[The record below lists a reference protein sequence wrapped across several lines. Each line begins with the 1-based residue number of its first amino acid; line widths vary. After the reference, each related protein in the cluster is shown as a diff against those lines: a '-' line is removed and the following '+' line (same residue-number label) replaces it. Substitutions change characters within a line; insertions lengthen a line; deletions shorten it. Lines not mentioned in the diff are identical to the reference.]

1 MNKNKNPFVSYS
13 EFFTKL
19 DSNTEKVS
27 PEILDMKFKDLTNDR
42 NNISNSSGDNAS
54 RVSNGS
60 SSNNFNFTKP
70 ADASNMG
77 SNKTDVGKN
86 QKNELKKQITS
97 YINSLDI
104 ENDYKKYL
112 IKLAERESNFNPEV
126 INAQGYK
133 GLFQFGD
140 DALKDIGMTTTDYM
154 SDWKNQI
161 DAIIKFTDLNRER
174 LRNTLRGT
182 NGRDIDGTKI
192 NEWGLLGAAHLG
204 GVGGVNKFLF
214 KGENPADANN
224 TSIKDYLIYFSK

>member
-42 NNISNSSGDNAS
+42 NNISNSSSDNAS

-60 SSNNFNFTKP
+60 SSDNFNFTKP

-140 DALKDIGMTTTDYM
+140 GALKDIGMTTTDYM

-161 DAIIKFTDLNRER
+161 DAVIKFTNLNRER

-182 NGRDIDGTKI
+182 NGEDIDGTKI

-214 KGENPADANN
+214 KGYNPADANN

>member
-19 DSNTEKVS
+19 DSNTEKTS

-42 NNISNSSGDNAS
+42 NNISNSPSDNAS
-54 RVSNGS
+54 RVSNGGS
-60 SSNNFNFTKP
+60 SDNFNFTKP

-86 QKNELKKQITS
+86 PKNELKKQITS
-97 YINSLDI
+97 YINSLNI

-161 DAIIKFTDLNRER
+161 DAVIKFTNLNRER

-182 NGRDIDGTKI
+182 NGKDVDGTKI

-214 KGENPADANN
+214 KGYNPADVNN

>member
-42 NNISNSSGDNAS
+42 NNISNSPSDNAS
-54 RVSNGS
+54 RVSNSS
-60 SSNNFNFTKP
+60 SSNNFNFIKP
-70 ADASNMG
+70 ADASNVG
-77 SNKTDVGKN
+77 QNK
-86 QKNELKKQITS
+86 KNELKKKITS
-97 YINSLDI
+97 YINSLNI

-161 DAIIKFTDLNRER
+161 DAVIKFTNLNRER

-182 NGRDIDGTKI
+182 NGKDIDGTKI

-214 KGENPADANN
+214 KGYNPADANN

>member
-19 DSNTEKVS
+19 DSNTEKTS

-42 NNISNSSGDNAS
+42 NNISNSSSDNAS
-54 RVSNGS
+54 RVSNSS

-86 QKNELKKQITS
+86 PKNELKKQITS
-97 YINSLDI
+97 YINSLNI

-112 IKLAERESNFNPEV
+112 IKLTERESNFNPEV

-161 DAIIKFTDLNRER
+161 DAVIKFTNLNRER

-182 NGRDIDGTKI
+182 NGKDIDGTKI

-214 KGENPADANN
+214 KGYNPADANN

>member
-19 DSNTEKVS
+19 DSNTEKTS

-42 NNISNSSGDNAS
+42 NNISNSPSDNAS
-54 RVSNGS
+54 RVSNGGS
-60 SSNNFNFTKP
+60 SDNFNFTKP

-77 SNKTDVGKN
+77 SNKIDVGKN

-97 YINSLDI
+97 YINSLNI

-161 DAIIKFTDLNRER
+161 DAVIKFTNLNRER

-182 NGRDIDGTKI
+182 NGKDVDGTKI

-214 KGENPADANN
+214 KGYNPADANN

>member
-1 MNKNKNPFVSYS
+1 MNKNKNHFVSYS

-19 DSNTEKVS
+19 DSNTEKTS

-42 NNISNSSGDNAS
+42 NNISNSSSDNAS
-54 RVSNGS
+54 RVSNSS

-70 ADASNMG
+70 ADASNLE
-77 SNKTDVGKN
+77 SNRANVGQNK
-86 QKNELKKQITS
+86 KNELKKKITS
-97 YINSLDI
+97 YINSLNI

-161 DAIIKFTDLNRER
+161 DAVIKFTNLNRER

-182 NGRDIDGTKI
+182 NGKDVDGTKI

-214 KGENPADANN
+214 KGYNPADVNN

>member
-42 NNISNSSGDNAS
+42 NNISNSPSDNAS
-54 RVSNGS
+54 RVSNGGS
-60 SSNNFNFTKP
+60 SDNFNFTKP
-70 ADASNMG
+70 VDSSNLETNRANMG
-77 SNKTDVGKN
+77 QN

-112 IKLAERESNFNPEV
+112 IRLAERESNFNPEV
-126 INAQGYK
+126 INAQGFK

-140 DALKDIGMTTTDYM
+140 DALRDIGMTTSDYM
-154 SDWKNQI
+154 SDWKKQI
-161 DAIIKFTDLNRER
+161 DAVIKFTNLNRER

-182 NGRDIDGTKI
+182 NGKDIDGTKI

-214 KGENPADANN
+214 KGANPVDANN

>member
-19 DSNTEKVS
+19 DSNTEKIS

-42 NNISNSSGDNAS
+42 NNISNSPSDNAS
-54 RVSNGS
+54 RVSNSS

-77 SNKTDVGKN
+77 SNKTNVGKN
-86 QKNELKKQITS
+86 PKNELKKQITS
-97 YINSLDI
+97 YINSLNI

-204 GVGGVNKFLF
+204 GVEGVNKFLF

>member
-19 DSNTEKVS
+19 DSNTEKTS

-42 NNISNSSGDNAS
+42 NNISNSPSDNAS
-54 RVSNGS
+54 RVSNSS

-86 QKNELKKQITS
+86 PKKELKKQITS
-97 YINSLDI
+97 YINSLNI

-161 DAIIKFTDLNRER
+161 DAVIKFTNLNRER

-182 NGRDIDGTKI
+182 NGKDVDGTKI

-214 KGENPADANN
+214 KGYNPADANN

>member
-42 NNISNSSGDNAS
+42 NNISNSSSDNAS
-54 RVSNGS
+54 RVSNS
-60 SSNNFNFTKP
+60 SSSDNFNFTKP

-140 DALKDIGMTTTDYM
+140 DTLKDIGMTTTDYM

-161 DAIIKFTDLNRER
+161 DAVIKFTNLNRER

-182 NGRDIDGTKI
+182 NGKDIDGTKI

-214 KGENPADANN
+214 KGYNPADANN

>member
-19 DSNTEKVS
+19 DSNTEKTS
-27 PEILDMKFKDLTNDR
+27 PEILDVKFKDLTNNR
-42 NNISNSSGDNAS
+42 NNISNSSSDNAS
-54 RVSNGS
+54 RVSNS
-60 SSNNFNFTKP
+60 SSSDNFNFTKP

-86 QKNELKKQITS
+86 PKNELKKKITS
-97 YINSLDI
+97 YINSLNI

-161 DAIIKFTDLNRER
+161 DAVIKFTNLNRER

-182 NGRDIDGTKI
+182 NGKDVDGTKI

-214 KGENPADANN
+214 KGYNPADANN

>member
-19 DSNTEKVS
+19 DSNTEKTS

-42 NNISNSSGDNAS
+42 NNISNNSSDNAS
-54 RVSNGS
+54 RVSNS
-60 SSNNFNFTKP
+60 SSSDNFNFTKP

-97 YINSLDI
+97 YINSLNI

-161 DAIIKFTDLNRER
+161 DAVIKFTNLNRER

-182 NGRDIDGTKI
+182 NGKDVDGTKI

-214 KGENPADANN
+214 KGYNPADANN

>member
-19 DSNTEKVS
+19 DSNAEKVS

-42 NNISNSSGDNAS
+42 NNISNNSSDNAS

-60 SSNNFNFTKP
+60 SSDNFNFTKP
-70 ADASNMG
+70 ADASNLE
-77 SNKTDVGKN
+77 SNRANVGQNK
-86 QKNELKKQITS
+86 KNELKKKITS
-97 YINSLDI
+97 YINSLNI

-214 KGENPADANN
+214 KGENPTDANN

>member
-19 DSNTEKVS
+19 DSNTEKTS

-42 NNISNSSGDNAS
+42 NNISNSSSDNAS
-54 RVSNGS
+54 RVSNSS

-86 QKNELKKQITS
+86 PKNELKKQITS
-97 YINSLDI
+97 YINSLNI

-161 DAIIKFTDLNRER
+161 DAVIKFTNLNRER

-182 NGRDIDGTKI
+182 NGKDVDGTKI

-214 KGENPADANN
+214 KGYNPADVNN